1 MAPIPGTEQ
10 MTEIHMKKSTR
21 AGAVGAGIAA
31 VILIGSSAADATH
44 TKVSVNGSMAVGV
57 ISYSATNDTQA
68 ISFIT
73 NYGVETRCTT
83 TSIDSDIPS
92 GPQSIINRGM
102 PVGVGNTVATIG
114 VLSFSGCTMA
124 AFPVTVT
131 MAGGDIEVR
140 NHPTNAGDPIGVTI
154 TGVDAHIESPI
165 PACEFDA
172 TTLDAVIKPGS
183 GGKDATLEM
192 VPASFA
198 GAGSGFDLEI
208 DNAIACAGEVLEG
221 DTAGSCYYNEASSI
235 PSAFVI
241 DTVGVMAQLT
251 H

>member
-31 VILIGSSAADATH
+31 VILIGSSAAYATH
-44 TKVSVNGSMAVGV
+44 TKVSVNGSKAVGV
-57 ISYSATNDTQA
+57 ISYSATNDTPA

-83 TSIDSDIPS
+83 ASIDSDIPS

-154 TGVDAHIESPI
+154 TGINAHIESTMPG
-165 PACEFDA
+165 CEFDA
-172 TTLDAVIKPGS
+172 AGTLDAVIKPGS

-208 DNAIACAGEVLEG
+208 DNAIGCAGEVLDG
-221 DTAGSCYYNEASSI
+221 DTAGSYYYNESSSI

-241 DTVGVMAQLT
+241 NTVGVVT
-251 H
+251 HN